1 MRYITLKELEN
12 RKKFL
17 KNRIEK
23 LHAEYVTKALQE
35 EDRRKKEEK
44 EREKIAK
51 KNKEIFYPHLHFERD
66 FMHEETEHVRMLR
79 HCISEIDFLIEFIKT
94 KFGDKEG
101 INNENS

>member
-23 LHAEYVTKALQE
+23 LHAEYVAKALQE
-35 EDRRKKEEK
+35 EGRRKKEEK

-51 KNKEIFYPHLHFERD
+51 KTKRYFIRI
-66 FMHEETEHVRMLR
+66 
-79 HCISEIDFLIEFIKT
+79 CILNVILYMK
-94 KFGDKEG
+94 KQ
-101 INNENS
+101 NM